1 MLVGRFHDEEDLPVY
16 QSLTAQLPASWLAT
30 RVGAN
35 TAEIDRLRQSGELFA
50 TRPDGSDEWLYSAW
64 QFGPGGRVPEAVRRA
79 VRLAVEKGLGEE
91 GLLRVL
97 RRRVGL
103 TGSERMVD
111 LLFQGDGRSV
121 ISAIHA
127 AA

>member
-1 MLVGRFHDEEDLPVY
+1 MLVFRFHDEEDLPVY

>member
-1 MLVGRFHDEEDLPVY
+1 MYH
-16 QSLTAQLPASWLAT
+16 SLTAQLPASWLST
-30 RVGAN
+30 RVGADS
-35 TAEIDRLRQSGELFA
+35 AEIDRLRRSGELFA
-50 TRPDGSDEWLYSAW
+50 TRPDGSNEWLYSAW
-64 QFGPGGRVPEAVRRA
+64 QFGPGGRVPDTVRRA
-79 VRLAVEKGLGEE
+79 VRLALDKGLGEE

-103 TGSERMVD
+103 TGNERMVD
-111 LLFQGDGRSV
+111 LLFEGDGRTV

>member
-1 MLVGRFHDEEDLPVY
+1 M
-16 QSLTAQLPASWLAT
+16 PAL
-30 RVGAN
+30 
-35 TAEIDRLRQSGELFA
+35 EQIDRLRQSGELFA

-64 QFGPGGRVPEAVRRA
+64 QFGPGGRVPDAVRRA
-79 VRLAVEKGLGEE
+79 VRLAVDKGLGEE

-103 TGSERMVD
+103 TGKERMVD
-111 LLFQGDGRSV
+111 LLFEGDGRTV
-121 ISAIHA
+121 ISPIHA

>member
-1 MLVGRFHDEEDLPVY
+1 MISGYGFPHLERQVLRLWRRRGRAMLV
-16 QSLTAQLPASWLAT
+16 A
-30 RVGAN
+30 
-35 TAEIDRLRQSGELFA
+35 
-50 TRPDGSDEWLYSAW
+50 
-64 QFGPGGRVPEAVRRA
+64 PEAVRRA
-79 VRLAVEKGLGEE
+79 VRLAVDKGLGEE

-111 LLFQGDGRSV
+111 LLFQGDGRAV

>member
-1 MLVGRFHDEEDLPVY
+1 MYH
-16 QSLTAQLPASWLAT
+16 SLTAQLPASWLST
-30 RVGAN
+30 RVGADS
-35 TAEIDRLRQSGELFA
+35 AEIERFRQSGELFA

-64 QFGPGGRVPEAVRRA
+64 QFGPGGGVPDAVRRA
-79 VRLAVEKGLGEE
+79 VRLAVDKGLGEE

-111 LLFQGDGRSV
+111 LLFQGDGRTV
-121 ISAIHA
+121 LSAIRA

>member
-1 MLVGRFHDEEDLPVY
+1 LY
-16 QSLTAQLPASWLAT
+16 QPLNAQLPASWLAT
-30 RVGAN
+30 RVGADR
-35 TAEIDRLRQSGELFA
+35 AEIDRLRQSGELFA

-64 QFGPGGRVPEAVRRA
+64 QFGPGGRVPEAVRRV
-79 VRLAVEKGLGEE
+79 VRLPADKGLGEE

-111 LLFQGDGRSV
+111 LLFQGDGRTV

-127 AA
+127 SS